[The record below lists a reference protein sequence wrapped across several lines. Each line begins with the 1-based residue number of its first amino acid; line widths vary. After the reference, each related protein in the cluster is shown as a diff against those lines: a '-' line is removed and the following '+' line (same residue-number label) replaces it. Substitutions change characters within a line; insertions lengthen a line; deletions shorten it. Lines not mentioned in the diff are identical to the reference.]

1 MHTRSLISA
10 FVFRL
15 LESIISRLAT
25 SEFSNFQLVSI
36 AEQAGLSLAL
46 SETPKIGFVARS
58 PYRHLYIL
66 MLKKKATLSFLY
78 TVCLICIEISRSL
91 IGQHYVEEVLHQH
104 VLQIYQTV
112 GINFLFQQDTASIP
126 VTWQGTICKLVM
138 SYSLD
143 WRSGSDSIADRP
155 SLGYSR
161 LAGT

>member
-66 MLKKKATLSFLY
+66 MLKKEGHPELFVYGLLNMHRNFEVTYRPTL
-78 TVCLICIEISRSL
+78 CRRSPSPTCPANL
-91 IGQHYVEEVLHQH
+91 SDCWNQFSLSTRHCQHTCNMARNYLQAGH
-104 VLQIYQTV
+104 VIL
-112 GINFLFQQDTASIP
+112 P
-126 VTWQGTICKLVM
+126 
-138 SYSLD
+138 
-143 WRSGSDSIADRP
+143 
-155 SLGYSR
+155 
-161 LAGT
+161 